1 MSTLHPLQD
10 STQNQHRSWGRI
22 MWPVGRILSEQRGFT
37 LVEILI
43 AVAILAVVSA
53 IAIPAVGSLMGNS
66 ETKAESGE
74 LANIQSAV
82 DALMADQEMETIT
95 AVTPGGTNDM
105 ASSFPGAAPWL
116 NPGYLRQTTTRC
128 NYTVTASGVVT
139 QATCP

>member
-1 MSTLHPLQD
+1 MSSNQ
-10 STQNQHRSWGRI
+10 SFQNSAQNQHRPRERI
-22 MWPVGRILSEQRGFT
+22 VWAFSKILSGQHGFT

-82 DALMADQEMETIT
+82 DALMADQEMEIIT
-95 AVTPGGTNDM
+95 AVTTATNDM
-105 ASSFPGAAPWL
+105 AAGFPGAAPRL
-116 NPGYLRQTTTRC
+116 SPGYLRQSTTRC

>member
-10 STQNQHRSWGRI
+10 STQNQHRSSGRI
-22 MWPVGRILSEQRGFT
+22 MWPIGRILSEQHGFT

-82 DALMADQEMETIT
+82 DALMADQEMETIK
-95 AVTPGGTNDM
+95 AVTVATNDM
-105 ASSFPGAAPWL
+105 AASFPGAAPRL
-116 NPGYLRQTTTRC
+116 NPGYVRQTTTRC

-139 QATCP
+139 QDTCP